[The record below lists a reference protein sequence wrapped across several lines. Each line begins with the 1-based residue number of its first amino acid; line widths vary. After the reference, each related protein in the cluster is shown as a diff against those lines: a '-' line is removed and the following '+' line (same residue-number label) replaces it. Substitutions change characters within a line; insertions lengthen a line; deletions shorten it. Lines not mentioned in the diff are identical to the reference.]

1 MSRALAFAALLLL
14 AGCFKLGDFG
24 LQNEVSQRLTTSD
37 QEITG
42 IVRQRGEN
50 ASGVR
55 IAGRPWY
62 GSPRDE
68 GQAARETGQALPDN
82 LERMGGVALSIPTRT
97 SLPEAA
103 QLVSRTSGIPV
114 ALNLRL
120 PAGGAEEGGEAGPAQ
135 AAITPLGQPIQH
147 DGPLSAL
154 LDRLAGEYDVGWRFD
169 GAAITL
175 TAFETRTW
183 PLPVMPGTSS
193 VTSGFSGLS
202 GGADSVSI
210 SRTAEIDDWAEIE
223 RLIAASI
230 AAPPAV
236 VTMSPSIGRVS
247 VTGRPSDLVAAG
259 RIIEQTAALASHR
272 ISFEVGIYYLD
283 ADRSREFSRGLTR
296 FSEFD
301 GPEVLEPATELR
313 AAGGKITI
321 LGAEANLGLG
331 YQLDFEDIAANDAVI
346 THRTASTV
354 TVSGSP
360 APIRLVSTRNYV
372 SSVSVSEE
380 GQQTIETDSVDDGI
394 SIQIIP
400 RLIDRETLR
409 LSLMV
414 GQADLLGFDVFSNVQ
429 LPRVDVRM
437 LANDVVMAPGETL
450 VLSGYEQGSAN
461 LRDESGLLLSA
472 GASGIERVMLVILV
486 RPTLLPHPGR

>member
-1 MSRALAFAALLLL
+1 MSRALAFAALMLLG
-14 AGCFKLGDFG
+14 ACFKLSDFA
-24 LQNEVSQRLTTSD
+24 LQSEVSQRLTTSD

-62 GSPRDE
+62 GSERDE
-68 GQAARETGQALPDN
+68 GQGVRENGQALPDN

-97 SLPEAA
+97 SLAEAA

-120 PAGGAEEGGEAGPAQ
+120 PAGGGEGEGG
-135 AAITPLGQPIQH
+135 AAPTAEITALGQPIQH

-169 GAAITL
+169 GGAITL

-183 PLPVMPGTSS
+183 PLPVIPGTSS
-193 VTSGFSGLS
+193 VSSDFSGLS

-223 RLIAASI
+223 RLVSASI

-259 RIIEQTAALASHR
+259 AIIEQTAALASHR

-296 FSEFD
+296 FAEFD

-313 AAGGKITI
+313 AAAGKITI

-331 YQLDFEDIAANDAVI
+331 YQLDFEDVAANDAVI

-409 LSLMV
+409 LSLTV

-486 RPTLLPHPGR
+486 RPTLLPHPQS